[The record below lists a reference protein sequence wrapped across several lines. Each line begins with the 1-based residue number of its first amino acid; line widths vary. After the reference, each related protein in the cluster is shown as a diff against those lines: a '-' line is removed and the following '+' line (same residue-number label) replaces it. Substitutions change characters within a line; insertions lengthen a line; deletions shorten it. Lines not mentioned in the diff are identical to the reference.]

1 MSTRKTPIKPNGH
14 AGPPGRVN
22 GHALASSERGG
33 IPVPRDQ
40 AASDDT
46 RRASAAM
53 DASSIHAPGTDC
65 AGCAEAAPPSSGKTN
80 GHALVVAK
88 KSPTGHEKKEK
99 KRERIRGGDI
109 PLPLHPGE
117 FVDEIHRNTD
127 LFISW
132 QELLN
137 SEDEKVRQRA
147 VEKVTEMRYKGA
159 AALADEPQRIVIDM
173 PGPKRD

>member
-1 MSTRKTPIKPNGH
+1 MSNRNNQQKPNGH
-14 AGPPGRVN
+14 AGPQSRVN
-22 GHALASSERGG
+22 GHAPISTERGG
-33 IPVPRDQ
+33 ILVPQDQ
-40 AASDDT
+40 AASDDA
-46 RRASAAM
+46 RRASVAM
-53 DASSIHAPGTDC
+53 GASCTNASGTDC
-65 AGCAEAAPPSSGKTN
+65 GGYAEVAPPHSGNTN
-80 GHALVVAK
+80 GHALVVA
-88 KSPTGHEKKEK
+88 EKPPKPDEE

-117 FVDEIHRNTD
+117 FVEEIHRNTD

-159 AALADEPQRIVIDM
+159 AALADEPQQIVIDI
-173 PGPKRD
+173 PRPKRD